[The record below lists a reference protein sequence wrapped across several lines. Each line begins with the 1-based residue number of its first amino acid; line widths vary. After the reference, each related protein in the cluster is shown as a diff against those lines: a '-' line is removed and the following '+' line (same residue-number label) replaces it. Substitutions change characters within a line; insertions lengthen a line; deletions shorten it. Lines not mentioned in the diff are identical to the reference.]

1 MPASENLHNTGSRR
15 VYSITALARASNVG
29 RHLDVE
35 RLGGFKDDVAKGLE
49 DLSVA
54 AEPLRLVKQTRQ
66 SLILAVIGAIVAGA
80 VGAFWLGFKTIFGKR
95 SRGRWRVMRITVK
108 PNRWPILAT
117 G

>member
-1 MPASENLHNTGSRR
+1 MSIGGLFISVNRAFARKASTGRR
-15 VYSITALARASNVG
+15 II
-29 RHLDVE
+29 
-35 RLGGFKDDVAKGLE
+35 KDDVAKGFWR
-49 DLSVA
+49 
-54 AEPLRLVKQTRQ
+54 LRTICCGRTSQARKQTRQ
-66 SLILAVIGAIVAGA
+66 SLILAVVGAMVAGA

>member
-1 MPASENLHNTGSRR
+1 LRTICCGRTSQ
-15 VYSITALARASNVG
+15 AR
-29 RHLDVE
+29 
-35 RLGGFKDDVAKGLE
+35 
-49 DLSVA
+49 
-54 AEPLRLVKQTRQ
+54 KQTRQAQ

>member
-1 MPASENLHNTGSRR
+1 MAYPFFIARVPGFSGTTFARKASTGRR
-15 VYSITALARASNVG
+15 IIRDN
-29 RHLDVE
+29 
-35 RLGGFKDDVAKGLE
+35 VAKGFWR
-49 DLSVA
+49 
-54 AEPLRLVKQTRQ
+54 LRTICCGRTSHARKQTRQ